1 MLDQILWF
9 DALLKLAAGL
19 PLAILPKATVAV
31 FGLPRV
37 QNGFYVRLL
46 GAVLVGLAV
55 AIIAE
60 GRSGHTQAG
69 LGPAGALSVNIAGG
83 IVLIGQIVFGRSD
96 LTFRGR
102 LLCWGILAAMSALA
116 IAEFALS

>member
-9 DALLKLAAGL
+9 DALLKLVAGL
-19 PLAILPKATVAV
+19 PLALLPQAAIAV

-37 QNGFYVRLL
+37 QNGFYARLF
-46 GAVLVGLAV
+46 GAVLVGLAL
-55 AIIAE
+55 AIIVE

-69 LGPAGALSVNIAGG
+69 LGPGGALSVNVAGG

-96 LTFRGR
+96 LTLRGR
-102 LLCWGILAAMSALA
+102 LLCWGIVAALSALS

>member
-19 PLAILPKATVAV
+19 PLAILPQAAIAV

-37 QNGFYVRLL
+37 QNGFYARLF
-46 GAVLVGLAV
+46 GAVLVGLALAV
-55 AIIAE
+55 IVE

-69 LGPAGALSVNIAGG
+69 LGPGGALAINITGG
-83 IVLIGQIVFGRSD
+83 VFLIGQVVLGRSD
-96 LTFRGR
+96 MSMRGR
-102 LLCWGILAAMSALA
+102 LLCWGIVAALSVLS